1 VLLFEAGS
9 NCLTHRGEAY
19 WMQVHKFGGTS
30 VGNPDRIR
38 QLVAIVKAERTRD
51 PRLIVVVSAM
61 SGVTNLLL
69 EATQKAAQG
78 EVEAIAQASTALR
91 ERHLSALEQLVPDK
105 ELRHSVAAE
114 LENFFDRFARIG
126 EGIALVGELPPR
138 AQDFIAGLGERLSAR
153 LVAAALCSHGLPSVA
168 CDATQLIVT
177 DDTFGAAVPD
187 LAATAMATRERLL
200 PLLDAGQIPVV
211 TGFIGATPEGTP
223 TTLGRGGSDYS
234 AGILGAALEAEA
246 VVIWTDADGFM
257 TADPRLVADAQLLPQ
272 ISYAEAGELAYYGA
286 KVLHPKT
293 LLPLIPKG
301 IPLYVKNSFRP
312 EGPGTKVSA
321 TTGDWHADVKSVTS
335 ITGLALLTVAG
346 RGMLGVPGIAAK
358 TFAAVA
364 AAGVNV
370 LLISQ
375 SSSENNL
382 CFMVEG
388 RDAERTRASLVKA
401 LSLEFHQ
408 GCVERVE
415 VLTPVAIVAVVGAGM
430 RGRPGIAARI
440 FSAVAAAHVNVIA
453 IAQGSSEINISFV
466 VKESEAPAAVRAI
479 HQCFELGAQPVS

>member
-1 VLLFEAGS
+1 
-9 NCLTHRGEAY
+9 
-19 WMQVHKFGGTS
+19 MQILKFGGTS
-30 VGNPDRIR
+30 VGDADRIR
-38 QLVAIVKAERTRD
+38 QLASIVAAARASD
-51 PRLIVVVSAM
+51 SRLVVVVSAM
-61 SGVTNLLL
+61 AGVTNQLLD
-69 EATQKAAQG
+69 AVNAAVG
-78 EVEAIAQASTALR
+78 GDIAAIADAHAKLRRRHREALAR
-91 ERHLSALEQLVPDK
+91 LVAPDA
-105 ELRHSVAAE
+105 EAPPLMAE
-114 LENFFDRFARIG
+114 LDALLDRFARIG

-138 AQDFIAGLGERLSAR
+138 ARDFIAGLGERLSAR
-153 LVAAALCSHGLPSVA
+153 LVSAALRGAGIPSA
-168 CDATQLIVT
+168 PFDADRLIIT

-187 LAATAMATRERLL
+187 MAATALATREALL
-200 PLLDAGQIPVV
+200 PALDAGQTPVV
-211 TGFIGATPEGTP
+211 TGFIGATGEGVP

-234 AGILGAALEAEA
+234 AGILGAALEADA

-257 TADPRLVADAQLLPQ
+257 TADPRLVPTAQVLAE

-312 EGPGTKVSA
+312 ESPGTRVSA
-321 TTGDWHADVKSVTS
+321 TTGEWRADIKSVTS
-335 ITGLALLTVAG
+335 IKGLALLTVAG

-382 CFMVEG
+382 CLMVEAA
-388 RDAERTRASLVKA
+388 DAEKTRAALIKA
-401 LSLEFHQ
+401 LTMEFHHA
-408 GCVERVE
+408 CVERVDA
-415 VLTPVAIVAVVGAGM
+415 LQPVAIVAVVGAGM

-440 FSAVAAAHVNVIA
+440 FSAVATARVNVIA

-466 VKESEAPAAVRAI
+466 VAEPEAGAAVTAI
-479 HQCFELGAQPVS
+479 HERFELGAAAG

>member
-1 VLLFEAGS
+1 
-9 NCLTHRGEAY
+9 
-19 WMQVHKFGGTS
+19 MQVLKFGGTS
-30 VGNPDRIR
+30 VGDADRIR
-38 QLVAIVKAERTRD
+38 QLVAIVEAEWARN
-51 PRLIVVVSAM
+51 PRLVVVVSAM
-61 SGVTNLLL
+61 SGITNLLL
-69 EATQKAAQG
+69 NATQRAAQG
-78 EVEAIAQASTALR
+78 EVAAVAAACTALR
-91 ERHLSALEQLVPDK
+91 ARHLEALEHLVP
-105 ELRHSVAAE
+105 EAGPRCAVAAE
-114 LENFFDRFARIG
+114 LETFFDRFARIG

-138 AQDFIAGLGERLSAR
+138 AQDFVAGLGERLSAR
-153 LVAAALCSHGLPSVA
+153 LVAAALCNCGLSAVA
-168 CDATQLIVT
+168 CDADRLIIT

-187 LAATAMATRERLL
+187 LAATALATREQLL
-200 PLLDAGQIPVV
+200 PLLEVGQIPVV
-211 TGFIGATPEGTP
+211 TGFIGATPDGIP

-234 AGILGAALEAEA
+234 AGILGAVLEAEA

-257 TADPRLVADAQLLPQ
+257 TADPRLVADAQVLTH

-293 LLPLIPKG
+293 LLPLVPKG

-312 EGPGTKVSA
+312 EGAGTKVSA
-321 TTGDWHADVKSVTS
+321 TTGDWQADVKSVTS

-364 AAGVNV
+364 TAGVNV

-375 SSSENNL
+375 ASSENNL
-382 CFMVEG
+382 CLMVEG
-388 RDAERTRASLVKA
+388 REAERTRSALVKA
-401 LSLEFHQ
+401 LSLEFHH

-415 VLTPVAIVAVVGAGM
+415 VLTPVAIVSVVGAGM

-440 FSAVAAAHVNVIA
+440 FSAVAAAQVNVIA

-466 VKESEAPAAVRAI
+466 VAESEAAAAVGAI
-479 HQCFELGAQPVS
+479 HQRFELGAKATG

>member
-1 VLLFEAGS
+1 MKV
-9 NCLTHRGEAY
+9 
-19 WMQVHKFGGTS
+19 MKFGGTS
-30 VGNPDRIR
+30 VGDADRIR
-38 QLVAIVKAERTRD
+38 RLVSIVESERAHD
-51 PRLIVVVSAM
+51 ARLVVVVSAM
-61 SGVTNLLL
+61 AGVTNRLLD
-69 EATQKAAQG
+69 AVGAAVRG
-78 EVEAIAQASTALR
+78 DAAAVAAAHE
-91 ERHLSALEQLVPDK
+91 
-105 ELRHSVAAE
+105 ELRRRHFDALTELAPADAARRALTTE
-114 LENFFDRFARIG
+114 LDALFDRFARIG

-138 AQDFIAGLGERLSAR
+138 AQDFVAGLGERLSAR
-153 LVAAALCSHGLPSVA
+153 LVAAALCAADVPAVA
-168 CDATQLIVT
+168 FDADRLIVT

-187 LAATAMATRERLL
+187 MAATALATRARLL
-200 PLLDAGQIPVV
+200 PALAAGQTPVV
-211 TGFIGATPEGTP
+211 TGFIGATPEGVP

-234 AGILGAALEAEA
+234 AGIIGAALEADA

-257 TADPRLVADAQLLPQ
+257 TADPRLVPTAQVLAE

-312 EGPGTKVSA
+312 QAPGTRVSA
-321 TTGDWHADVKSVTS
+321 RTGDWRADVKSVTS
-335 ITGLALLTVAG
+335 IKGLALITVAG

-358 TFAAVA
+358 TFTAVA

-382 CFMVEG
+382 CLMVEAG
-388 RDAERTRASLVKA
+388 DAEKTRTALVKA
-401 LSLEFHQ
+401 LAVEFHH
-408 GCVERVE
+408 GCVERVD
-415 VLTPVAIVAVVGAGM
+415 VLQPVAIVAVVGAGM

-440 FSAVAAAHVNVIA
+440 FSAVAAANVNVIA

-466 VKESEAPAAVRAI
+466 VTEEAAAAAVLAV
-479 HQCFELGAQPVS
+479 HEQFGLSVA

>member
-1 VLLFEAGS
+1 MRVL
-9 NCLTHRGEAY
+9 
-19 WMQVHKFGGTS
+19 KFGGTS
-30 VGNPDRIR
+30 VGDADRIR
-38 QLVAIVKAERTRD
+38 QLVSIVNAEREQDAR
-51 PRLIVVVSAM
+51 IVVVVSAM
-61 SGVTNLLL
+61 AGVTNRLLD
-69 EATQKAAQG
+69 AARSAACG
-78 EVEAIAQASTALR
+78 NVAAVADAHAELR
-91 ERHLSALEQLVPDK
+91 RRHLDALTQLVANDAERRTLTV
-105 ELRHSVAAE
+105 ELDAW
-114 LENFFDRFARIG
+114 LDRFARIG

-138 AQDFIAGLGERLSAR
+138 AQDFVAGLGERLSAR
-153 LVAAALCSHGLPSVA
+153 LVAAALRASGVA
-168 CDATQLIVT
+168 ATAYDADQLIVT
-177 DDTFGAAVPD
+177 DDTFGGAVPEM
-187 LAATAMATRERLL
+187 AATAAATRARLL
-200 PLLDAGQIPVV
+200 PALAAGHTPVV
-211 TGFIGATPEGTP
+211 TGFIGATPEGIP

-257 TADPRLVADAQLLPQ
+257 TADPRLIPTAQVLAE
-272 ISYAEAGELAYYGA
+272 ISYAEASELAYYGA

-312 EGPGTKVSA
+312 QAPGTRVSA
-321 TTGDWHADVKSVTS
+321 TTGDWRADIKSVTS
-335 ITGLALLTVAG
+335 IKGLALITVAG

-382 CFMVEG
+382 CLMVEAT
-388 RDAERTRASLVKA
+388 DAEKTRTALVKA
-401 LSLEFHQ
+401 LAMEFHH
-408 GCVERVE
+408 GCVERVD
-415 VLTPVAIVAVVGAGM
+415 VLQPVAIVAVVGAGM

-440 FSAVAAAHVNVIA
+440 FSAVAAANVNVIA

-466 VKESEAPAAVRAI
+466 VTEEAAVAAVAAI
-479 HQCFELGAQPVS
+479 HEQFALGVA

>member
-1 VLLFEAGS
+1 
-9 NCLTHRGEAY
+9 
-19 WMQVHKFGGTS
+19 MQIHKFGGTS
-30 VGNPDRIR
+30 VGNAERIQ
-38 QLVAIVKAERTRD
+38 QLVAIVEAERKRHTR
-51 PRLIVVVSAM
+51 LVVVVSAM
-61 SGVTNLLL
+61 SGITNLLL

-78 EVEAIAQASTALR
+78 EVAAIAAAGTILR
-91 ERHLSALEQLVPDK
+91 ARHLEALEQLVSDDAAY
-105 ELRHSVAAE
+105 RAVAAE
-114 LENFFDRFARIG
+114 LEAFFDRFARIG

-153 LVAAALCSHGLPSVA
+153 LVAAALSSRGLASVA
-168 CDATQLIVT
+168 CDADRLIIT

-187 LAATAMATRERLL
+187 LAATALAAREWLL

-211 TGFIGATPEGTP
+211 TGFIGATPEGIP

-257 TADPRLVADAQLLPQ
+257 TADPRLVADARVLSH

-312 EGPGTKVSA
+312 EGAGTKVSA
-321 TTGDWHADVKSVTS
+321 ATGDWHADVKSVTS

-364 AAGVNV
+364 ATGVNV

-388 RDAERTRASLVKA
+388 RDAERTRSALVKA
-401 LSLEFHQ
+401 LSLEFHH
-408 GCVERVE
+408 GCVERVD
-415 VLTPVAIVAVVGAGM
+415 VLAPVAIVSVVGAGM

-440 FSAVAAAHVNVIA
+440 FSAVAAAPANVIA

-466 VKESEAPAAVRAI
+466 VAESEAAAAVSAI
-479 HQCFELGAQPVS
+479 HHRFELGVRAAD